1 MLRLI
6 WLSFFSLLLI
16 SNNWCIFAKEQE
28 VPSKKYIENT
38 EILSRYRY
46 LLGPGDLISLKML
59 NISGFDNNFKIIPD
73 GTINLPRLGSIYI
86 SGMTI
91 DEATLKI
98 TERYKTILKYPLVY
112 IKLLSPRPIKVSIVG
127 EVQKPGVYSLSNS
140 NLNNI
145 SNSDGEGSTPISSE
159 GWPTLVDGLQKA
171 GGITSDANLR
181 KVILK
186 RNFREDLKEESFS
199 FNLWSILDDGER
211 VLNPFIYD
219 GDIIKVKKAT
229 KLENEEILKI
239 SKSNFAPATIAVNVV
254 GEVSNPGNTKIR
266 SGAPLTEAILAAG
279 GLSSKASKTNIT
291 LYRLNNNGSI
301 AVDKY
306 EYKPDEKLN
315 SKSNPALK
323 NRDVLL
329 VGKSSWAR
337 FNSGLN
343 SLVQP
348 LAPVIQAGAVYRL
361 LSD

>member
-1 MLRLI
+1 MLKSI
-6 WLSFFSLLLI
+6 WISFFSLLII
-16 SNNWCIFAKEQE
+16 SNNWYIYASEKEVQSE
-28 VPSKKYIENT
+28 KNIEET
-38 EILSRYRY
+38 AILSSYRY
-46 LLGPGDLISLKML
+46 LLGPGDFISLKMI

-86 SGMTI
+86 AGLTI
-91 DEATLKI
+91 DEATEKI
-98 TERYKTILKYPLVY
+98 TQRYKTVLKYPLLY
-112 IKLLSPRPIKVSIVG
+112 IKLLSARPIKVSIVG

-140 NLNNI
+140 NINNI
-145 SNSDGEGSTPISSE
+145 SNSDGEGATTISSE

-186 RNFREDLKEESFS
+186 RNLRDHSKEVSFS
-199 FNLWSILDDGER
+199 FNLWNILDGSER

-219 GDIIKVKKAT
+219 GDIIKVQKAI

-279 GLSSKASKTNIT
+279 GLSSKASKTKIT
-291 LYRLNNNGSI
+291 LYRLNSNGSI
-301 AVDKY
+301 SVNKY
-306 EYKPDEKLN
+306 EYKPDEELN
-315 SKSNPALK
+315 SKSNPSLK

-329 VGKSSWAR
+329 VGRSSWSK
-337 FNSGLN
+337 FNSGLK
-343 SLVQP
+343 SVVEP
-348 LAPVIQAGAVYRL
+348 LAPIIQAGSVYRL
-361 LSD
+361 LNN

>member
-186 RNFREDLKEESFS
+186 
-199 FNLWSILDDGER
+199 
-211 VLNPFIYD
+211 
-219 GDIIKVKKAT
+219 
-229 KLENEEILKI
+229 
-239 SKSNFAPATIAVNVV
+239 
-254 GEVSNPGNTKIR
+254 
-266 SGAPLTEAILAAG
+266 
-279 GLSSKASKTNIT
+279 
-291 LYRLNNNGSI
+291 
-301 AVDKY
+301 
-306 EYKPDEKLN
+306 
-315 SKSNPALK
+315 
-323 NRDVLL
+323 
-329 VGKSSWAR
+329 
-337 FNSGLN
+337 
-343 SLVQP
+343 
-348 LAPVIQAGAVYRL
+348 
-361 LSD
+361 